1 MKKSIKGKALSILAS
16 TAMALSLCAL
26 PMGVHAA
33 NEGNVI
39 KIESVDQL
47 ANAIENQAD
56 GQTWEIA
63 AGEYVLEQR
72 HLDQYSDKEILNQG
86 KWYFPL
92 TASNL
97 TLKGDGD
104 VTIKTNVKQANGVQA
119 SQTFIAV
126 EGSNI
131 SIDNIDFTGKE
142 EVNKTIEVFG
152 SDFHLNNSTLN
163 RINEYGSGSI
173 YFNGNIGAS
182 SLKDVK
188 LESFI
193 SGTSIKSG
201 NVTLNNVTI
210 DFTDNAYAGDNT
222 YGVISNPQHFQGT
235 NLNVL
240 VDSKANLQE
249 QVFSRVPNNSTV
261 TLAEDYVVKSSGTG
275 AHGLQIEPANDNV
288 TFDLNGYDIIA
299 GEGFVPDTSNKN
311 NWRANLV
318 SINNANGFTLTNG
331 GLLANGNQNV
341 RNVLNV
347 QDSTDTVTL
356 NNVTLDHTAANAGAP
371 LMVNNSD
378 VKLAGNV
385 EFVNGVNSWYAVNV
399 DGSQA
404 NLTID
409 ESANVTFSGD
419 TSNGFI
425 YREDNGT
432 VTGIEN
438 IDGADD
444 LENGKVGK
452 AAATI
457 GDKKYGTVQ
466 EAVIAAQNGETVT
479 VKAGKH
485 EEEVAIK
492 DKAIELVGEEGAQLF
507 NVTVINTTGKELSGL
522 AIRNIDF
529 YGASNAVSLDSNLS
543 TVYIQGPYKNVV
555 VENNQMILDNS
566 YANEITV
573 AIVTGHEINGLTVRN
588 NTIKGYTISGYHN
601 PNWSDEN
608 AKGSKDIVYTGNTIE
623 DVESGIYFGAVDGVT
638 VTGNTFKDANGVRFQ
653 YGTKIDNLSENKF
666 INTPDYAVRFYDDG
680 VDGEVDLSNNY
691 WGTKDREVIESLIEN
706 GNIEYVL
713 DTYYVNENMD
723 EMSTDV
729 NIFEF
734 DGLTLNLKVGDTA
747 KVNVTAKDYDG
758 NNIPLTWSSKDEK
771 VATVKD
777 GVITA
782 VGEGKTQILVDANG
796 KVIAIDVIVTT
807 DTPTQ
812 PANPEDKPTNP
823 EDKPIV
829 DVKPDPTNPTTEK
842 PADTTKTDTTTSQ
855 PKTSDD
861 SNIVLYVSIAS
872 LALVGAGIL
881 VVNKK
886 RKSLL

>member
-16 TAMALSLCAL
+16 TAMALSLCTL
-26 PMGVHAA
+26 PMGVHAEQTNQDPMIKEIYGSA
-33 NEGNVI
+33 NGW
-39 KIESVDQL
+39 S
-47 ANAIENQAD
+47 ANAAWVGFSLSKDIDLTDADANVKIRYEYIEDGEIKTVKSTTTNNVYEKNKLWDGYLTDTNQ
-56 GQTWEIA
+56 
-63 AGEYVLEQR
+63 VK
-72 HLDQYSDKEILNQG
+72 YSARSDTTDTTTIPSDIIIQ
-86 KWYFPL
+86 
-92 TASNL
+92 SNL
-97 TLKGDGD
+97 
-104 VTIKTNVKQANGVQA
+104 
-119 SQTFIAV
+119 S
-126 EGSNI
+126 
-131 SIDNIDFTGKE
+131 
-142 EVNKTIEVFG
+142 
-152 SDFHLNNSTLN
+152 
-163 RINEYGSGSI
+163 SGSI
-173 YFNGNIGAS
+173 S
-182 SLKDVK
+182 TLDV
-188 LESFI
+188 
-193 SGTSIKSG
+193 TSKIKSG
-201 NVTLNNVTI
+201 SVTQVRTVVEVTDEDSVSEIAKSNWVTYTSDLKQSTPMGITVSNVKEYVTAHPETYFDTVATIGDRQFTSLDTALTQLHDGDTLTLLSDAEIHNYFFINKLNNITIDLNNHTITAANDFHYTYENDSHLADISDSKNITFKNGTLKTTGDNKHTLNVFNS
-210 DFTDNAYAGDNT
+210 DD
-222 YGVISNPQHFQGT
+222 VILE
-235 NLNVL
+235 NL
-240 VDSKANLQE
+240 
-249 QVFSRVPNNSTV
+249 
-261 TLAEDYVVKSSGTG
+261 
-275 AHGLQIEPANDNV
+275 I
-288 TFDLNGYDIIA
+288 
-299 GEGFVPDTSNKN
+299 
-311 NWRANLV
+311 
-318 SINNANGFTLTNG
+318 
-331 GLLANGNQNV
+331 
-341 RNVLNV
+341 
-347 QDSTDTVTL
+347 
-356 NNVTLDHTAANAGAP
+356 LDHTEAYKGAP
-371 LMVNNSD
+371 LVINNSD
-378 VKLAGNV
+378 VQLKGNI
-385 EFVNGVNSWYAVNV
+385 EFVTGENSWNAVNI
-399 DGSQA
+399 DPKGGSALLDTSEA
-404 NLTID
+404 NLVFKGVESKGTIKVD
-409 ESANVTFSGD
+409 NFNDNVKIV
-419 TSNGFI
+419 SN
-425 YREDNGT
+425 
-432 VTGIEN
+432 
-438 IDGADD
+438 DD
-444 LENGKVGK
+444 QAYEILENGKVGK

-543 TVYIQGPYKNVV
+543 TVYIQGPYKDVV
-555 VENNQMILDNS
+555 IENNQMVLDDS
-566 YANEITV
+566 YANETTV
-573 AIVTGHEINGLTVRN
+573 AITTGHEMNGLTVQN
-588 NTIKGYTISGYHN
+588 NIIKGYTISAYHN
-601 PNWSDEN
+601 PDWSDPT
-608 AKGSKDIVYTGNTIE
+608 AKGSKNIVYTGNTIE
-623 DVESGIYFGAVDGVT
+623 DVLSGIYFGAVDGVT
-638 VTGNTFKDANGVRFQ
+638 VTDNTFTKANGVRFQ
-653 YGTKIDNLSENKF
+653 YGTKIDELSENKF
-666 INTPDYAVRFYDDG
+666 ISRPDDTQYGSYAVRFYDDG

-723 EMSTDV
+723 EMNTDV

-812 PANPEDKPTNP
+812 PTNPEDKPTNP
-823 EDKPIV
+823 EDKPSGSEDKPIV

-861 SNIVLYVSIAS
+861 SNIVLYASIAS

-886 RKSLL
+886 RKSL